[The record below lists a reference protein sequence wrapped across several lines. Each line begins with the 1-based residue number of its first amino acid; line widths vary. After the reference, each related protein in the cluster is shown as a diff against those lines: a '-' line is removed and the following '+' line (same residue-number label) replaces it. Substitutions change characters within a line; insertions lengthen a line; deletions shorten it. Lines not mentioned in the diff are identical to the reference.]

1 MEMGFGTLKIRAY
14 IAEGAYPLEGV
25 VCTITGVDEWNRD
38 ISLIAVTDSDGVTEP
53 ISLPAPDRIYSQ
65 SAAAKEP
72 SYSSY
77 DVVVSKENYYT
88 KRIRQVPVFSGVD
101 AVLPVNMI
109 PYVDYKD
116 GGTYPRG
123 NINSTVY
130 ENEML
135 E

>member
-1 MEMGFGTLKIRAY
+1 MEMSVGTLKIRAY

-53 ISLPAPDRIYSQ
+53 ISLPTPAPIYSQ
-65 SAAAKEP
+65 SAGSKEP

-88 KRIRQVPVFSGVD
+88 KRIRQVPIFAGVE

-109 PYVDYKD
+109 PYVDYND

>member
-1 MEMGFGTLKIRAY
+1 MEMSFGTLKIRAY

-25 VCTITGVDEWNRD
+25 VCTITGSDEWNRD
-38 ISLIAVTDSDGVTEP
+38 VSVVAVTDSDGVTESIP
-53 ISLPAPDRIYSQ
+53 LPAPDRAYSQ
-65 SAAAKEP
+65 SAASKEP

-77 DVVVSKENYYT
+77 DIIVTKENYYT
-88 KRIRQVPVFSGVD
+88 KRINQVAIFSGVE
-101 AVLPVNMI
+101 AILPVNMI
-109 PYVDYKD
+109 PFVEYKD